1 MGLPRQDAG
10 LRFRSDRVMTMAAG
24 KVLIFGASGHI
35 GGPVARF
42 MRYKGWRERLRLATS
57 SAAKLDRLRV
67 SFPDCETVVAD
78 YLNLDSLNDAL
89 KGVRT
94 VFVITPDFIDEPV
107 AMSNLKQERKSTRLN
122 SSH

>member
-1 MGLPRQDAG
+1 M
-10 LRFRSDRVMTMAAG
+10 
-24 KVLIFGASGHI
+24 

-42 MRYKGWRERLRLATS
+42 GRYKDWLERLRLATS
-57 SAAKLDRLRV
+57 SAAKLDQLRV

-107 AMSNLKQERKSTRLN
+107 AMSNLIEAVRRVPDFRRSEEHTSELQSLMRISYAVFCLKKN
-122 SSH
+122 K

>member
-1 MGLPRQDAG
+1 MRISDWSSDVCSSDL
-10 LRFRSDRVMTMAAG
+10 DRVMTMSAG

-57 SAAKLDRLRV
+57 SAAKLDQLRV

-89 KGVRT
+89 K
-94 VFVITPDFIDEPV
+94 D
-107 AMSNLKQERKSTRLN
+107 RKSTRLN

>member
-1 MGLPRQDAG
+1 
-10 LRFRSDRVMTMAAG
+10 MTTSAG

-57 SAAKLDRLRV
+57 SAAKLDQLKA

-94 VFVITPDFIDEPV
+94 VFVIPRSE
-107 AMSNLKQERKSTRLN
+107 ERRLGKECVSTGRYWW
-122 SSH
+122 SRDH

>member
-1 MGLPRQDAG
+1 
-10 LRFRSDRVMTMAAG
+10 
-24 KVLIFGASGHI
+24 
-35 GGPVARF
+35 
-42 MRYKGWRERLRLATS
+42 MRYKCWRERLRLATS
-57 SAAKLDRLRV
+57 SAAKLDQLRV

-107 AMSNLKQERKSTRLN
+107 AMSNLIERSEEHMCELQSIMRNSYAVFCLKKTSKSHDSTQPRQSKQIN
-122 SSH
+122 